1 MIRRK
6 PIVKKYLIFND
17 KENDKMSN
25 TSLIVNENMWNSVR
39 VMWFMH
45 DNATW
50 SIGDCIFGVI
60 AIIVMILIIIFMLYY
75 FE

>member
-1 MIRRK
+1 
-6 PIVKKYLIFND
+6 
-17 KENDKMSN
+17 MSN

-45 DNATW
+45 DNATL